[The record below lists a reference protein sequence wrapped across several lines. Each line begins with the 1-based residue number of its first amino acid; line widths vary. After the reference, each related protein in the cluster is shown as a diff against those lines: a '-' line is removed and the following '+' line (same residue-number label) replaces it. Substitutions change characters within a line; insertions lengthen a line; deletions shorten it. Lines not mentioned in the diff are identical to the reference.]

1 MKKLIIIIAGFMLV
15 LFSAVG
21 FAADNKAKQEV
32 VLPEPIHFLY
42 ADMEE
47 TGKRDPADPLIVMR
61 ADDYKKI
68 FGFIPLERMLRSQ
81 IAQHEYIVLD
91 QEDLEKM
98 DTNKDNVI
106 DNKSNNSVLY
116 KIYFAQVSGTIKD
129 SYIATKANLV
139 NFGKLKEI
147 LLNVPPHGH
156 AKAMHEAHDIETEVD
171 EAEFNNHKDV
181 EIKSATKKTDKDMP
195 WMGL

>member
-1 MKKLIIIIAGFMLV
+1 MIMFASFILMS
-15 LFSAVG
+15 FSVIG
-21 FAADNKAKQEV
+21 FATDSNMEQEIL
-32 VLPEPIHFLY
+32 LPEPIHFLY
-42 ADMEE
+42 ADMDE
-47 TGKRDPADPLIVMR
+47 TGKRDPEDPLIVMR
-61 ADDYKKI
+61 AEDYKKI
-68 FGFIPLERMLRSQ
+68 FGYIPLERMLRTQ
-81 IAQHEYIVLD
+81 IGQQEYIVLD

-98 DTNKDNVI
+98 DTNKDNII
-106 DNKSNNSVLY
+106 DGKSDNGALY

-129 SYIATKANLV
+129 AYIATKANLV